1 MFVSDAFFMNIS
13 IAVTYINELTQNHI
27 PHIFVF
33 DYALTQAYVWKTNE
47 IPNNVLVSF
56 PSFSN
61 INNNNQ
67 ITPPQLSIT
76 PTPLQAYHRSFD
88 IVQHHLKRGNSF
100 LVNLTAETQ
109 IHTKSSLTEI
119 FYASS
124 APFKLCID
132 NEFVVFSP
140 EPFISIFDDYIQTF
154 PMKGTIDARIDNA
167 QEKILHNKKEM
178 AEHATIVDLLR
189 NDMSMIAK
197 NVRVKKYRYTETIRT
212 SNTPL
217 IQVSSCIEG
226 TILPELQKKHGS
238 ILYSMLPAGSICGAP
253 KPKTLEIIQEAE
265 IHDRGFYTGVM
276 GFSNGHKLESAV
288 MIRFIQQKNSKLYYK
303 SGGGITAQSNKND
316 EYNELIQKIY
326 VPTH

>member
-1 MFVSDAFFMNIS
+1 MNIS
-13 IAVTYINELTQNHI
+13 DAVIYINDLTLNNI

-33 DYALTQAYVWKTNE
+33 DYALTQAYVWKTDE
-47 IPNNVLVSF
+47 IPHDVLVSF

-61 INNNNQ
+61 TDCNKQ
-67 ITPPQLSIT
+67 ISQPQLTFT
-76 PTPLQAYHRSFD
+76 PIPLDTYYSSFE
-88 IVQHHLKRGNSF
+88 IVQYHLQRGNSF
-100 LVNLTAETQ
+100 LVNLTAETP
-109 IHTKSSLTEI
+109 IHTKSSLPDI

-132 NEFVVFSP
+132 NEFIVFSP
-140 EPFISIFDDYIQTF
+140 EPFISISNNCIQTF
-154 PMKGTIDARIDNA
+154 PMKGTIDARIEDA
-167 QEKILHNKKEM
+167 HEKILNNNKEM

-189 NDMSMIAK
+189 NDMSMIAQ
-197 NVRVKKYRYTETIRT
+197 NVRVRKYRYTETIQT
-212 SNTPL
+212 TNYPL

-226 TILPELQKKHGS
+226 TIIPELQKKYGS

-253 KPKTLEIIQEAE
+253 KPKTLEIIKEAE
-265 IHDRGFYTGVM
+265 THDRGFYTGVM

-288 MIRFIQQKNSKLYYK
+288 MIRFIQQKKSKLYYK
-303 SGGGITAQSNKND
+303 SGGGITTQSNKND